1 MTRALLFARRAERRT
16 VELASRGDVVG
27 APVITYLNRVSDYL
41 FVAARIANEAGA
53 RDVKWIT
60 GANR

>member
-1 MTRALLFARRAERRT
+1 M
-16 VELASRGDVVG
+16 ELASRGDIVG

-41 FVAARIANEAGA
+41 FVAARIANENGKQ
-53 RDVKWIT
+53 DVKWVP